1 MTTFFLVDCN
11 LPFKTVLDLFDSL
24 AEMMSSDPS
33 EYVTLT
39 QRLTS
44 PGQASVSPLK
54 ISNDGK
60 DSSILSKYKKEI
72 QTNNIYR
79 RSVKTYIMVQ
89 AR

>member
-44 PGQASVSPLK
+44 PVQASVSPLT

-60 DSSILSKYKKEI
+60 DSSTLSKYKKEI

-79 RSVKTYIMVQ
+79 RSVK
-89 AR
+89 A